1 MTKIIEIAYAKINLG
16 LKILGRRSD
25 GYHEVSMIMQSV
37 GLHDEIII
45 EEGKGIELI
54 CNIPDL
60 SCGADNLAYKAAK
73 LLADRYHI
81 IPNVH
86 ITLNKKFFLRQVLPA
101 AAVMQQLF
109 CVA

>member
-1 MTKIIEIAYAKINLG
+1 
-16 LKILGRRSD
+16 
-25 GYHEVSMIMQSV
+25 MQSV

-45 EEGKGIELI
+45 EEGKGIELT

-86 ITLNKKFFLRQVLPA
+86 ITLNKKIFLETVCCSAWLE
-101 AAVMQQLF
+101 
-109 CVA
+109 